1 MKGNLI
7 KVITLV
13 VLIILVIITFDL
25 TNKNQETG
33 LINKNEGNKTSSNIS
48 IKDEEKEN
56 NETIIDNK
64 ENDDK
69 KEENNEIIEEES
81 SIIKQYKLFNRYIV
95 TSENTEYK
103 EVDYKYFIIRSYSEF
118 EKYINEYLIEYNT
131 QDSEKYETYN
141 EEIKEKMLKEFDKDF
156 FNQNS
161 VILLSDVNSRKQING
176 NISEIAK
183 GDEGVVDLKIKKE
196 DNENL
201 TNSITYIIPIEKG
214 IKQVKAKHIN

>member
-33 LINKNEGNKTSSNIS
+33 LINDNNTNKSSSNTS
-48 IKDEEKEN
+48 LSDDKKED
-56 NETIIDNK
+56 NETIIDDK
-64 ENDDK
+64 EDK
-69 KEENNEIIEEES
+69 EDNNEIVEEES
-81 SIIKQYKLFNRYIV
+81 NIIKQYKLFNKYIV

-141 EEIKEKMLKEFDKDF
+141 AEIKEKILKEFDKDF
-156 FNQNS
+156 FTQNS

-183 GDEGVVDLKIKKE
+183 GDEGLVDLKIKKE